1 MLDRLQELGEI
12 ELGCLTDEEME
23 SVAADEDT
31 PFRPATPPERLRSL
45 PEDARRAA
53 LATALRGLIAR
64 GFVRRP
70 SQEELDRAPAE
81 GRLDLAAL
89 GDLDLILKA
98 RRGPVAVTF
107 VAQAAYLAALH
118 EFLDPR
124 DRTAFLEE
132 RIDDDGFHSFTLRS
146 PEDAVEA
153 LARLADPEDRAS
165 ARPAGAAGREIPH
178 DAAEAMRRLG
188 PGVTRLEAFH
198 NRPEGTRKAQLTCLV
213 RPDEV
218 SVVSAAFGVAPEP
231 PRLFPVDHAGLRR
244 HLREVLLDEPPPA
257 GAAPDD
263 RNGSVTALEGYQCP
277 VCGWPRLHEPPRT
290 EESGGSYEI
299 CPSCGFQFG
308 VSDDDGGR
316 TYEDWRREWVE
327 AGMPWH
333 SRGIKQPW
341 GWDPRRQLQA
351 LLDGGPA
358 R

>member
-1 MLDRLQELGEI
+1 MLDRLHELGEI
-12 ELGCLTDEEME
+12 ELACLTDEELE

-31 PFRPATPPERLRSL
+31 PFRPAAPPERLRSL
-45 PEDARRAA
+45 AEDARRAV
-53 LATALRGLIAR
+53 LATALRALIAR

-70 SQEELDRAPAE
+70 SREELDRAPAE

-107 VAQAAYLAALH
+107 VAQASYLAALH
-118 EFLDPR
+118 EFLDPAE
-124 DRTAFLEE
+124 RTAFLEE

-153 LARLADPEDRAS
+153 LARLADFEDRA
-165 ARPAGAAGREIPH
+165 APGAPGAGREIP
-178 DAAEAMRRLG
+178 DDVAEAMRELS

-213 RPDEV
+213 RPDQV
-218 SVVSAAFGVAPEP
+218 LVVRAAFGVAPEP
-231 PRLFPVDHAGLRR
+231 PRLFPVDHEGLRR

-257 GAAPDD
+257 SAALDH
-263 RNGSVTALEGYQCP
+263 RNGSVATPEGYRCP

-333 SRGIKQPW
+333 SRGIRQPW

-351 LLDGGPA
+351 LLDDGPA